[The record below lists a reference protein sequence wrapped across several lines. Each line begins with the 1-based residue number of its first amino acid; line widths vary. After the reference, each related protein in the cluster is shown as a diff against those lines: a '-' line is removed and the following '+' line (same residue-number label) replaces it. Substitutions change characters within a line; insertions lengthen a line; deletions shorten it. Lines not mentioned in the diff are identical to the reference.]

1 MLLQVRIRKHC
12 YVNNMSLILHYD
24 AISSTN
30 TIARAFK
37 KYSNAVIISSN
48 SQKSGFGR
56 NGKSWFGD
64 SYQNIYLS
72 IALSAT
78 LLKNH
83 IPPFYY
89 QACSVLA
96 VQASLLLYLSPDMI
110 RIKYPNDIYVRQNMS
125 WKKISGILIQT
136 EYIGSHLESI
146 VIGIGLNVF
155 QQKFD
160 ETIKDKAIS
169 LSQILD
175 DDDNLVIQS
184 LQSSILSNLFGYLEY
199 EEQNIYNLWCDALNI
214 IGKDITIVKTGDSA
228 IVESIGNN
236 GTLHIIQDHKKL
248 YIDNGDSIYY
258 DLN

>member
-1 MLLQVRIRKHC
+1 
-12 YVNNMSLILHYD
+12 MSLILHYD

-30 TIARAFK
+30 TIARALK
-37 KYSNAVIISSN
+37 KYSNSVIISSN

-64 SYQNIYLS
+64 SYKNIYLS

-78 LLKNH
+78 MLNSH
-83 IPPFYY
+83 VSPFYY

-110 RIKYPNDIYVRQNMS
+110 RIKYPNDIYIRQNMS

-136 EYIGSHLESI
+136 EFIGSHLESVI
-146 VIGIGLNVF
+146 IGIGLNVF
-155 QQKFD
+155 QQEFH
-160 ETIKDKAIS
+160 ESIKDKAIS

-175 DDDNLVIQS
+175 DDNVVIQS
-184 LQSSILSNLFGYLEY
+184 LQSSILSNLFGYLECD
-199 EEQNIYNLWCDALNI
+199 EQYIYTLWCDALNI
-214 IGKDITIVKTGDSA
+214 IGKEITIVHSGESA
-228 IVESIGNN
+228 IVESIANN
-236 GTLHIIQDHKKL
+236 GTLHVIKDNKKL

>member
-1 MLLQVRIRKHC
+1 
-12 YVNNMSLILHYD
+12 MSLILHYD

-30 TIARAFK
+30 TIARALK
-37 KYSNAVIISSN
+37 IYSNSVIISSN

-64 SYQNIYLS
+64 SYKNIYLS

-78 LLKNH
+78 MLNSH
-83 IPPFYY
+83 VSPFYY

-110 RIKYPNDIYVRQNMS
+110 RIKYPNDIYIRQNMS

-136 EYIGSHLESI
+136 EFIGSHLESVI
-146 VIGIGLNVF
+146 IGIGLNVF
-155 QQKFD
+155 QQEFD
-160 ETIKDKAIS
+160 ESIKDKAIS

-175 DDDNLVIQS
+175 DDNVVIQS
-184 LQSSILSNLFGYLEY
+184 LQSSILSNLFGYLECD
-199 EEQNIYNLWCDALNI
+199 EQYIYTLWCDALNI
-214 IGKDITIVKTGDSA
+214 IGKEITIVHSGESA
-228 IVESIGNN
+228 IVESIANN
-236 GTLHIIQDHKKL
+236 GTLHVIKDNKKL

>member
-1 MLLQVRIRKHC
+1 MLLLVRTKKHY

-30 TIARAFK
+30 TIARALK
-37 KYSNAVIISSN
+37 KYSNSVIISSN

-64 SYQNIYLS
+64 SYKNIYLS

-78 LLKNH
+78 MLNSH
-83 IPPFYY
+83 VSPFYY

-110 RIKYPNDIYVRQNMS
+110 RIKYPNDIYIRQNMS

-136 EYIGSHLESI
+136 EFIGSHLESVI
-146 VIGIGLNVF
+146 IGIGLNVF
-155 QQKFD
+155 QQEFH
-160 ETIKDKAIS
+160 ESIKDKAIS

-175 DDDNLVIQS
+175 DDNVVIQS
-184 LQSSILSNLFGYLEY
+184 LQSSILSNLFGYLECD
-199 EEQNIYNLWCDALNI
+199 EQYIYTLWCDALNI
-214 IGKDITIVKTGDSA
+214 IGKEITIVHSGESA
-228 IVESIGNN
+228 IVESIANN
-236 GTLHIIQDHKKL
+236 GTLHVIKDNKKL

>member
-1 MLLQVRIRKHC
+1 
-12 YVNNMSLILHYD
+12 MSLILHYD

-30 TIARAFK
+30 TIARALK
-37 KYSNAVIISSN
+37 IYSNSVIISSN

-64 SYQNIYLS
+64 SYKNIYLS

-78 LLKNH
+78 MLNSH
-83 IPPFYY
+83 VSPFYY

-110 RIKYPNDIYVRQNMS
+110 RIKYPNDIYIRQNMS

-136 EYIGSHLESI
+136 EFIGSHLESVI
-146 VIGIGLNVF
+146 IGIGLNVF
-155 QQKFD
+155 QQEFH
-160 ETIKDKAIS
+160 ESIKDKAIS

-175 DDDNLVIQS
+175 DDNVVIQS
-184 LQSSILSNLFGYLEY
+184 LQSSILSNLFGYLECD
-199 EEQNIYNLWCDALNI
+199 EQYIYTLWCDALNI
-214 IGKDITIVKTGDSA
+214 IGKEITIVHSGESA
-228 IVESIGNN
+228 IVESIANN
-236 GTLHIIQDHKKL
+236 GTLHVIKDNKKL